1 MLHANLVSVF
11 LQLQNSGGEAA
22 RASAPQ
28 ASQSFPQLTVGQAVT
43 ATIVSRLSANL
54 YLADIA
60 GQQLQLNL
68 PPTVVPGESLS
79 LRLLRMEPQPVFEL
93 LSHAPGGASAP
104 LPATAATSS
113 QGRQVI
119 EAVFAE
125 AQPGRAPASASSPSP
140 AQLSLGQT
148 VSATVLARIGPNL
161 VLADID
167 GQRLHLTL
175 PATVSAGAPVLL
187 RLLRL
192 EPQPAFELVSHTLP
206 VPNPLAALSQGAQ
219 IIQTVLADARGTQAG
234 PPVPLSSSAP
244 LLPAAPSQGTPAE
257 SERLAVALR
266 NAIAGSGVF
275 YESHLVAWAQGRRM
289 LAELQREPQAGWRA
303 PAADAAANQALPS
316 SGEAARAAA
325 PSSGDAA
332 RSAAAALPE
341 EALPM
346 LRQQIDALENNRLTW
361 QGPVWP
367 NQNASLTIAE
377 EEPRPG
383 EESAPLPWRT
393 SLALTLPR
401 LGDIR
406 AELAA
411 QGPTLSISIA
421 CGESDSARVLDS
433 ELQALEAGLRAAGLE
448 PLTLKVTSHA

>member
-43 ATIVSRLSANL
+43 AAIVSRLSANL

-60 GQQLQLNL
+60 GHQLQLNL

-93 LSHAPGGASAP
+93 LSHAPAPAP
-104 LPATAATSS
+104 LPATAAPPS

-119 EAVFAE
+119 EAVFVD
-125 AQPGRAPASASSPSP
+125 AQPGRAPASPSSPSP

-148 VSATVLARIGPNL
+148 VTATVLARIGPNL

-167 GQRLHLTL
+167 GQRLHLAL
-175 PATVSAGAPVLL
+175 PATVSTGAPVLL

-192 EPQPAFELVSHTLP
+192 EPQPAFELLSHASP
-206 VPNPLAALSQGAQ
+206 APNALAALSQGAQ
-219 IIQTVLADARGTQAG
+219 IIQTVLADARGTQSG

-244 LLPAAPSQGTPAE
+244 LLAAAPSQGPPAE

-303 PAADAAANQALPS
+303 PAADAAANQASPA
-316 SGEAARAAA
+316 SGDTPRTPA

-341 EALPM
+341 EALPV

-383 EESAPLPWRT
+383 EEAAPPPWRT

-406 AELAA
+406 AELVAR
-411 QGPTLSISIA
+411 GPTLSISIA
-421 CGESDSARVLDS
+421 CGDSDTARVLDS
-433 ELQALEAGLRAAGLE
+433 ELQRLDAGLRAAGLD
-448 PLTLKVTSHA
+448 PLTLMVTSHD

>member
-60 GQQLQLNL
+60 GQQVQLNL

-93 LSHAPGGASAP
+93 LSHAPGTAPAP
-104 LPATAATSS
+104 LPATTAPSS

-119 EAVFAE
+119 EAVFAD
-125 AQPGRAPASASSPSP
+125 AQPGRAPASPSSPSP

-148 VSATVLARIGPNL
+148 VTATVLARIGPNL

-167 GQRLHLTL
+167 GRRLHLAL
-175 PATVSAGAPVLL
+175 PPTVSAGAPVFL

-192 EPQPAFELVSHTLP
+192 EPQPAFELLSRAFP
-206 VPNPLAALSQGAQ
+206 VPNALAALSQGAQ
-219 IIQTVLADARGTQAG
+219 IIQTVLADARGAQAG
-234 PPVPLSSSAP
+234 PSVPLTSSSP
-244 LLPAAPSQGTPAE
+244 LLATAPSQGTPAE

-266 NAIAGSGVF
+266 NAIAGSGLF
-275 YESHLVAWAQGRRM
+275 YESHLGAGALGRRM
-289 LAELQREPQAGWRA
+289 RAELRRARWSGWRA
-303 PAADAAANQALPS
+303 PAADAAANQA
-316 SGEAARAAA
+316 A
-325 PSSGDAA
+325 PASGDAA
-332 RSAAAALPE
+332 RATASALPE

-346 LRQQIDALENNRLTW
+346 LRQQIDTLENNRLTW

-377 EEPRPG
+377 EAPQPG
-383 EESAPLPWRT
+383 EEQEPPPWRT

-411 QGPTLSISIA
+411 RGPTLSIAIA
-421 CGESDSARVLDS
+421 CGEGESARVLDS
-433 ELQALEAGLRAAGLE
+433 ELQGLDAGLRAAGLE

>member
-93 LSHAPGGASAP
+93 LSHAPGVAPAP
-104 LPATAATSS
+104 LPATAAPLS
-113 QGRQVI
+113 QGGQVI
-119 EAVFAE
+119 EAVFAD
-125 AQPGRAPASASSPSP
+125 AQPGRAPVSPSSPSL

-148 VSATVLARIGPNL
+148 LTATVLARIGPNL

-175 PATVSAGAPVLL
+175 PATVSAGGPVLL

-192 EPQPAFELVSHTLP
+192 EPQPAFELLSHTFP

-234 PPVPLSSSAP
+234 RPVPLSSSAP
-244 LLPAAPSQGTPAE
+244 LLPAAPAQGTPAE

-266 NAIAGSGVF
+266 NAIAGSGMF
-275 YESHLVAWAQGRRM
+275 YESHLVAWAQGRRL

-303 PAADAAANQALPS
+303 PAADAAANQAS
-316 SGEAARAAA
+316 
-325 PSSGDAA
+325 PSSGDAPRA
-332 RSAAAALPE
+332 AAAALPE

-377 EEPRPG
+377 EDPRPG
-383 EESAPLPWRT
+383 EEAAPLPWRT
-393 SLALTLPR
+393 SLSLTLPR

-406 AELAA
+406 AELVA

-433 ELQALEAGLRAAGLE
+433 ELQGLDAGLRAAGLE
-448 PLTLKVTSHA
+448 PLTIKVTSHA